1 MTQAE
6 IDKSVSERLQNG
18 LSVYAVDEQTV
29 CKNSPLT

>member
-18 LSVYAVDEQTV
+18 LSVYAWHEQLLQELA
-29 CKNSPLT
+29 LT